1 MRIEYHQNPLRT
13 KVYLDEKD
21 KEIFRL
27 KIEQEVLF
35 ETLYSVHYHLSKSET
50 PNIERAKDEAS
61 LVGGGDYDKYI
72 DQLLE
77 AYTQD
82 LLHSHIGDC
91 TCVPCSCSKCHAEY
105 ILGIDTIEGLGKHLA
120 YKIDSA
126 FSREDNAFVTIDE
139 AIESLSIPLSEEPN
153 EHYKTHP
160 EMYKQYLPKWQ
171 KERISARDW
180 LINYKKTHEPFQ
192 CTNAH
197 LTPGS
202 TVVFH
207 GNSPWPD
214 DVKRAILI
222 LEIGKEYK
230 VSRIDAG
237 GSLASI
243 ELEGYPYK
251 WFSSCMF
258 REKGNRDD

>member
-13 KVYLDEKD
+13 KVFLDEKD
-21 KEIFRL
+21 KELFRL

-35 ETLYSVHYHLSKSET
+35 EALYSVHYHLSKNET
-50 PNIERAKDEAS
+50 PDVERAKREAS
-61 LVGGGDYDKYI
+61 LVDTGYSKYV
-72 DQLLE
+72 DELLE

-82 LLHSHIGDC
+82 LLHGHMGDC

-126 FSREDNAFVTIDE
+126 FSREDGSPRTIDE
-139 AIESLSIPLSEEPN
+139 AIEQLDIPLSEEPN
-153 EHYKTHP
+153 EHYKNHP

-171 KERISARDW
+171 KERIAAREW
-180 LINYKKTHEPFQ
+180 LINYKNTHGPFNFT
-192 CTNAH
+192 TNII
-197 LTPGS
+197 PG
-202 TVVFH
+202 TVVVFY
-207 GNSPWPD
+207 GKSNWPD
-214 DVKRAILI
+214 DVKRAEGV

-230 VSRIDAG
+230 VSRVDAG
-237 GSLASI
+237 GISTSI
-243 ELEGYPYK
+243 ELESLPYK

-258 REKGNRDD
+258 TEEMSNANA